1 MGTKAIRDYWLKWRH
16 SNGIWTERAT
26 WLHLLSLAGSFEV
39 PLVWALLEVFWAW
52 SLAGLPSPCP
62 SPPLFSS
69 DCMKCS
75 LCIGPPASCMR
86 YLVLV
91 RYRQAIDK
99 RSSDATKVECASA
112 PRLPRAL
119 KVERSAST
127 LTRSNR
133 HVINCSRFLDSRG
146 HRKVTE
152 SNSNQSILS
161 FERAH
166 TLTNGRFKYK

>member
-1 MGTKAIRDYWLKWRH
+1 LFDIDERSTRD
-16 SNGIWTERAT
+16 
-26 WLHLLSLAGSFEV
+26 
-39 PLVWALLEVFWAW
+39 
-52 SLAGLPSPCP
+52 
-62 SPPLFSS
+62 
-69 DCMKCS
+69 
-75 LCIGPPASCMR
+75 
-86 YLVLV
+86 
-91 RYRQAIDK
+91 Q
-99 RSSDATKVECASA
+99 RSSDATTVECASA

-152 SNSNQSILS
+152 SNLNQSILS

-166 TLTNGRFKYK
+166 THKRTIQVQMLDLVRVIISTFIPSPSPKLKQTNILDPIDLDKQELCRTLLSWLVLLFPMRISHPNPLSSARTRKRRTRPER